1 MTDTANDRLRFT
13 PLPLQDVTLN
23 DRFWRPRLE
32 VNQTTTL
39 PFLYGQ
45 LEKVGAIRA
54 LDLQP
59 RPLII
64 PRQPSGVTPQM
75 WWDSDLAKWIETVAY
90 TLATHPDPALEAQVD
105 ALVGKI
111 AAAQGP
117 DGYLN
122 TFFTAID
129 PAGRLT
135 NERDWHELY
144 NAGHLI
150 EGAVAYTQATG
161 KTTFLGVMERYTR
174 FLMGVYGDGPDQ
186 KRGYPGHEEI
196 ELALV
201 KLFRLTGRREYLEFA
216 RFLVEERGQ
225 QPYFFDE
232 EARARGETPDHAL
245 LSHGDA
251 LPYEYMQAHKPV
263 REQDKVVGHAVRAMY
278 LYSAMADLAAELG
291 DESLRHACERLWED
305 LTSRRLYITGGLG
318 PSAHNEGMTTDYDL
332 PNDTAYAET
341 CAAVGLVFWAQRM
354 LNLTGDGQYADL
366 MERAL
371 YNNVLSSVAQ
381 DGRHFFYD
389 NPLESHGD
397 KHRWEWHICPCCPP
411 NVSRLLAS
419 LGHYLYGVS
428 GEGIALHLYTSGT
441 ARFEVGGQQV
451 TLHQHSEYPWDG
463 KVTLRF
469 DLDRPLRFTLSL
481 RLPGWCRESQLA
493 VNGEAVD
500 LSGARD
506 GYVHLTRAWSGQDQV
521 DLTLPMPVERVYAHP
536 DVRQGAGLVALQRGP
551 IVYCVEGAD
560 ADVPLHRL
568 ALSREAALTA
578 TFEPDLLGGATVIRG
593 EVRAEESG
601 DWPGTLYR
609 TAPPRQATAPLCAV
623 PYALWDQRE
632 PGEMRVWLR
641 EEGTERRPSSAPHPG
656 RSP

>member
-1 MTDTANDRLRFT
+1 MTSTHPTQLRFSS
-13 PLPLQDVTLN
+13 LPLQSVTLS
-23 DRFWRPRLE
+23 DHFWRPRLE
-32 VNQTTTL
+32 ANRTATM

-45 LEKVGAIRA
+45 LEQEGTIRA

-59 RPLII
+59 RPLTL
-64 PRQPSGVTPQM
+64 PRHPNGTTPQM
-75 WWDSDLAKWIETVAY
+75 WWDSDIAKWIETAAY
-90 TLATHPDPALEAQVD
+90 TLATHSDPALEGQVD
-105 ALVGKI
+105 ALVEGI
-111 AAAQGP
+111 AAAQQP
-117 DGYLN
+117 DGYFN
-122 TFFTAID
+122 TFFTAIE
-129 PAGRLT
+129 PEHRFT

-150 EGAVAYTQATG
+150 EAAVAYTEATG
-161 KTTFLGVMERYTR
+161 KTAFLDVMERYTR
-174 FLMGVYGDGPDQ
+174 LLMQVYGPDPGQ

-201 KLFRLTGRREYLEFA
+201 KLHRLTGKHEYLDFA
-216 RFLVEERGQ
+216 RYLVDERGQ

-291 DESLRHACERLWED
+291 DESLRVACERLWVD
-305 LTSRRLYITGGLG
+305 LTTRRLYVTGGLG
-318 PSAHNEGMTTDYDL
+318 PSAYNEGMTTDYDL

-354 LNLTGDGQYADL
+354 LNLTGDGQYADQ

-371 YNNVLSSVAQ
+371 YNNVLSGVAQ

-397 KHRWEWHICPCCPP
+397 KHRWEWHYCPCCPP

-419 LGHYLYGVS
+419 LGHYLYGLSEDGV
-428 GEGIALHLYTSGT
+428 ALHLYTGST
-441 ARFEVGGQQV
+441 AHFEVRGQAV
-451 TLHQHSEYPWDG
+451 TLHQRTEYPWDG
-463 KVTLRF
+463 KVDVHF
-469 DLDRPLRFTLSL
+469 DLERPARFTLSL
-481 RLPGWCRESQLA
+481 RLPGWCRGPELA

-500 LSGARD
+500 LSSTRD
-506 GYVHLTRAWSGQDQV
+506 GYVHLTREWSAQDRV
-521 DLTLPMPVERVYAHP
+521 ELALPMPVERVYANP
-536 DVRQGAGLVALQRGP
+536 SVRQDAGLVALQRGP
-551 IVYCVEGAD
+551 VVYCVEAAD
-560 ADVPLHRL
+560 ADVPLHQ
-568 ALSREAALTA
+568 LSLPRNADLTA
-578 TFEPDLLGGATVIRG
+578 TFEPELLGGISVVRG
-593 EVRAEESG
+593 EALKEESG
-601 DWPGTLYR
+601 GWADALYR
-609 TAPPRQATAPLCAV
+609 TAPPQTKGTLLCAV

-641 EEGTERRPSSAPHPG
+641 EEA
-656 RSP
+656 